1 MAELLEME
9 EKVPD
14 FTLRDIDG
22 EGFRLY
28 SYLDKAPI
36 VLVFR
41 RGAW

>member
-9 EKVPD
+9 ERVPD

-22 EGFRLY
+22 EDFRLH
-28 SYLDKAPI
+28 SHLGKAPI